1 MQIRKGNLCGRT
13 LKAYQIWDKPNS
25 NDIFKSYL
33 GYHDLEGLHNSPNY
47 FERLWKKLFV
57 MIQQLGP
64 PTFFV
69 TFTSTKRL

>member
-1 MQIRKGNLCGRT
+1 VHIQKGELCGRS
-13 LKAYQIWDKPNS
+13 LKVYQVWDKPNL

-47 FERLWKKLFV
+47 LERLRKILFA

-64 PTFFV
+64 PMFFV
-69 TFTSTKRL
+69 TFTYAKRL